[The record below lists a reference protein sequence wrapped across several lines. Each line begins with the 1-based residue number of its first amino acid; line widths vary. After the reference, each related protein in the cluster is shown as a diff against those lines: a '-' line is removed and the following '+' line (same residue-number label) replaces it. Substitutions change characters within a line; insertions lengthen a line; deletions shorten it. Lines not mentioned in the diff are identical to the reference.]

1 MLVVG
6 HLDYI
11 QYSLALEPY
20 QVWIDLEDDPAARQA
35 FNEALQNGNFRLLS
49 FKDTTYEVIEAK
61 NDPFQLAINGVMTL
75 GFIISVVISFFGF
88 LLYWVL
94 SLNSRVLQF
103 GVLRAMGISFP
114 QLIGMLVA
122 EQLLTSGA
130 GVALGA
136 AIGNLT
142 GLLFVPL
149 FQLSFD
155 PTTQVPPFE
164 VVFQWSDSVR
174 LYTVVAFMIAVGL
187 AVLAYLLSRIKI
199 HQAVK
204 LGED

>member
-164 VVFQWSDSVR
+164 VVFQWSDSAR
-174 LYTVVAFMIAVGL
+174 LYAVVAFMIAVGL